1 MMKFRIILWPLLSF
15 LLLAFVP
22 CVTLGEEN
30 FIWVSEDLQGTASKI
45 GYFNQDDRMFTKIIS
60 THTGTLNSFDMSF
73 GNQIISFDNFGGLY
87 GELGVN
93 SGVAVLNLFFGG
105 GYMYQSPGGDI
116 RIFGGVKYYLY
127 EQRLMVEGVGLVKIF
142 GPLVLNLGFDDNS
155 NRLFAGVGLAFQ

>member
-1 MMKFRIILWPLLSF
+1 MKVRIILWPLVSL
-15 LLLAFVP
+15 LLLALIP
-22 CVTLGEEN
+22 CGAFGEEN
-30 FIWVSEDLQGTASKI
+30 FVWVSEDLRGEASKI

-60 THTGTLNSFDMSF
+60 THNGGFNSFDMSF

-105 GYMYQSPGGDI
+105 GYMYRSPGGDI
-116 RIFGGVKYYLY
+116 RIIGGAKYYL
-127 EQRLMVEGVGLVKIF
+127 QDQKLMVEAIGLVKIF
-142 GPLVLNLGFDDNS
+142 GPLALNAGYDDSS